1 MIETKDAVRLIE
13 ESLAGLARTGLL
25 DAAIAVSPD
34 TVLLGSGSEL
44 DSMAFVT
51 FVTDLEDRIQQ
62 RTGGDYY
69 LVLNE
74 IAQFNIDRPEL
85 TVDAL
90 ARYIE
95 RLTGSPAQHG

>member
-1 MIETKDAVRLIE
+1 MIDKTAAAQLIE
-13 ESLAGLARTGLL
+13 ESLDSLARAGLLETQ
-25 DAAIAVSPD
+25 IAVSGE

-44 DSMAFVT
+44 DSMGFVT
-51 FVTDLEDRIQQ
+51 FVTDLEDRLQ
-62 RTGGDYY
+62 RQTGQELY

-95 RLTGSPAQHG
+95 RLTGRQAGNG

>member
-1 MIETKDAVRLIE
+1 MINRKDAIRLID
-13 ESLAGLARTGLL
+13 ESLDSLARAGLL
-25 DAAIAVSPD
+25 DAKLAISDD
-34 TVLLGSGSEL
+34 TVLLGGGSEL
-44 DSMAFVT
+44 DSMGFVT
-51 FVTDLEDRIQQ
+51 FVSDLEDRIQQ
-62 RTGGDYY
+62 RTGQEHY

-95 RLTGSPAQHG
+95 RLTV

>member
-1 MIETKDAVRLIE
+1 MIDKTAAVRLIE
-13 ESLAGLARTGLL
+13 ESLDSLARSGLL
-25 DAAIAVSPD
+25 DAKISVSAE

-44 DSMAFVT
+44 DSMGFVT
-51 FVTDLEDRIQQ
+51 FFTDLEDRIQQ
-62 RTGGDYY
+62 RTHQEHY

-90 ARYIE
+90 AQYIE
-95 RLTGSPAQHG
+95 RLTGESLGNG

>member
-13 ESLAGLARTGLL
+13 ESLESLARTGLL
-25 DAAIAVSPD
+25 EKVVAVSSE
-34 TVLLGSGSEL
+34 TVVLGSGSDL

-74 IAQFNIDRPEL
+74 IAKFNIDRPEL

-95 RLTGSPAQHG
+95 RLTGSPAQDG